1 MSIVL
6 IVIAL
11 VAFVLGISVLIDVN
25 KKHKDD
31 VPFRIFF
38 SVVGALSIICG
49 VLILILV
56 LESII

>member
-11 VAFVLGISVLIDVN
+11 VAFVLGASVLIDVN

-31 VPFRIFF
+31 TAFRIFF
-38 SVVGALSIICG
+38 SVVGALSIIGG
-49 VLILILV
+49 VLILVLV
-56 LESII
+56 LEAII